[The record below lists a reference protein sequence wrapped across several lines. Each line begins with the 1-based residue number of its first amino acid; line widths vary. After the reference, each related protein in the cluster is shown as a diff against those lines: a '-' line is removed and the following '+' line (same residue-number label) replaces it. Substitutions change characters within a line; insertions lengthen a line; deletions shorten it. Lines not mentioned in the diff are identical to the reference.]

1 MGDSK
6 RLKSEEGRMSQTL
19 PLPPPPR
26 IKSEADQIADL
37 EKQLRESSR
46 MVVELRRERSSTK
59 DKLDTLTKELEDR
72 VKCPVCLEMPSSGPI
87 FTCPRGH
94 CICKSCFQ
102 GINSSCPVCRTK
114 MVNKAT
120 SLLAVTVI
128 EQIEH
133 RCRNQGWGCS
143 ARLALPQVERNIA
156 IIATNNDISII
167 NIVIN
172 PHDQDHPYHHHCHR
186 HHHHLCEQVERHRVS
201 CSFRLVACPA
211 YSCKKQVSY
220 SAVKEHIFG
229 DCTNSFASVT
239 KKPHTV
245 LDDRYIQRY
254 TFEREFSFKVSTFSW
269 SGKFFFLS
277 IIKGD
282 RPYANFYVQMLG
294 DEEDCRKL
302 LVTLSVRD
310 QVSS

>member
-19 PLPPPPR
+19 PPTTPHPPKIKPPDTER
-26 IKSEADQIADL
+26 IVDL
-37 EKQLRESSR
+37 ERRLMESER
-46 MVVELRRERSSTK
+46 MVVELRRQGTTNKE
-59 DKLDTLTKELEDR
+59 KLDNLTKELEDR

-94 CICKSCFQ
+94 CICKSCYQ

-114 MVNKAT
+114 MPKAT

-133 RCRNQGWGCS
+133 RCRNQAWGCS
-143 ARLALPQVERNIA
+143 ARLALPQVEA
-156 IIATNNDISII
+156 
-167 NIVIN
+167 
-172 PHDQDHPYHHHCHR
+172 
-186 HHHHLCEQVERHRVS
+186 HRVS
-201 CSFRLVACPA
+201 CSYRLVACPA

-220 SAVKEHIFG
+220 TQVKEHIFG

-239 KKPHTV
+239 KKSHTV

-269 SGKFFFLS
+269 SGKYFFLS

-310 QVSS
+310 QVVFHGLFCKS